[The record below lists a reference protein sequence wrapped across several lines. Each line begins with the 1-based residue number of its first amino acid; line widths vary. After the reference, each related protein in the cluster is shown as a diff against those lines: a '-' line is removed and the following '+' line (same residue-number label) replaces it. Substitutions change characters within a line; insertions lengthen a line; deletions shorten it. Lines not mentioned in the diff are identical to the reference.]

1 MYRRKNLSV
10 NKYGIENYIE
20 GTDIYNSKL
29 QNLLALDP
37 SIVRVPYEIEQYE
50 YRPDLICKDFY
61 GSLDYY
67 GLFLLTCGIE
77 LEDFRLGNTIYL
89 IPKGILNTFIASI

>member
-20 GTDIYNSKL
+20 GTDIYNSKF
-29 QNLLALDP
+29 QNLLASDP
-37 SIVRVPYEIEQYE
+37 SAVRVPYKIEQYE
-50 YRPDLICKDFY
+50 FRPDLICKDFY

-67 GLFLLTCGIE
+67 GLFLLTCGVE
-77 LEDFRLGNTIYL
+77 LEDLWLGNVIYL
-89 IPKGILNTFIASI
+89 IPKGILNMFIASV